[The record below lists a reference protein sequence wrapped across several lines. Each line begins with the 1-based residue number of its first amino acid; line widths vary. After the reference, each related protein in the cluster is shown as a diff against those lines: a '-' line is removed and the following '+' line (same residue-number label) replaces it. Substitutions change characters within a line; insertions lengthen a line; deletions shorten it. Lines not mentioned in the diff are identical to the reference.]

1 MPIESVET
9 FAIPGPALL
18 TLKRSGDER
27 GWFCETWNA
36 RDWADA
42 GLPEERWVQ
51 DNHAFSAAPGTTRG
65 LHFQA
70 PPRAQAKLI
79 QVISGSVFDAVV
91 DIRNGSPTYGKSICI
106 TLNADIPQV
115 FYVPEGFAHGYQT
128 LSTNTLVF
136 YKVTDYYAPDCE
148 GGLLW
153 SDTETA
159 IDWPTSSDVVV
170 SGRDFTWPGLAAL
183 QSPFSY
189 KS

>member
-79 QVISGSVFDAVV
+79 QVLRGRIFDAMV
-91 DIRNGSPTYGKSICI
+91 DIRNGSPTYGKSVSVK
-106 TLNADIPQV
+106 LGADHPQLL
-115 FYVPEGFAHGYQT
+115 YVPAGFAHGYQT
-128 LSTNTLVF
+128 LAADTLVM
-136 YKVTDYYAPDCE
+136 YKVTDHYAPEAE

-153 SDTETA
+153 SDPA
-159 IDWPTSSDVVV
+159 LSINWPSSEDVVMT
-170 SGRDFTWPGLAAL
+170 GRDSVWPDIASL

-189 KS
+189 AS